1 MEEMLSFLI
10 FIMFIML
17 LKSTNGQLLYDD
29 LEEEQKCV
37 NVATR
42 IIKNE
47 LQQFT
52 KSIEIMVKQNLEGI
66 KNVDA
71 SVRNMK
77 TDIQKLLVLQK
88 PIDNSTN
95 IIGDKLTCSGRLTP
109 ISGTDCADIL
119 KRIPDTRGKDG
130 VYNIV
135 GLNRTKAVYCD
146 MTTDNGGWTVIQR
159 RMDGSVDFNQNWTEY
174 KNGFGFADHEYW
186 IGNDLLHRLTSLKP
200 QELRVNMERFN
211 GEKAYAV
218 YSNFS
223 VGDETS
229 KYKLEVNG
237 YSGNTGVSLNY
248 HNNMKF
254 STPDKDND
262 NYSGSCAT
270 RWGSGWWFNACYRAN
285 PNGQYTDSEKIG
297 DNYTSWHSWKNS
309 KISLKSIE
317 LMIRPRF

>member
-1 MEEMLSFLI
+1 MKEILSILI
-10 FIMFIML
+10 FTML
-17 LKSTNGQLLYDD
+17 LKSTNGQSLYDD
-29 LEEEQKCV
+29 LGEEQKCV
-37 NVATR
+37 NVATH

-52 KSIEIMVKQNLEGI
+52 KTIERMVKQNMGGI
-66 KNVDA
+66 KNLDA

-77 TDIQKLLVLQK
+77 TDFQKLLVLQK
-88 PIDNSTN
+88 EAIDNSTN
-95 IIGDKLTCSGRLTP
+95 IIGDKSTCSGSLTP
-109 ISGTDCADIL
+109 ISDTDCADIL
-119 KRIPDTRGKDG
+119 KRYPDTRGKDG

-135 GLNRTKAVYCD
+135 GLNRTMAVYCD

-159 RMDGSVDFNQNWTEY
+159 RVNGSVDFNRDWTEY

-186 IGNDLLHRLTSLKP
+186 IGNDLLHSLTSLKP
-200 QELRVNMERFN
+200 QELRVDMERFN

-218 YSNFS
+218 YSRFA

-237 YSGNTGVSLNY
+237 YSGNAGDSLDY

-254 STPDKDND
+254 STPDEDND

-270 RWGSGWWFNACYRAN
+270 EYKSGWWFNNCSRTK
-285 PNGQYTDSEKIG
+285 PNGQYTDSEKTG
-297 DNYTSWHSWKNS
+297 YEYVSWKHWKNS
-309 KISLKSIE
+309 WISLKTIK